1 MEKTFFNVAAI
12 VFIGVFSSIYSQDIC
27 PSRPLMF
34 ASVGDNVTL
43 CWQITVEINELEKY
57 LRRFTVSALIR
68 PGQNQMQKV
77 ASANQNGTFSR
88 TYEDHH
94 LGLYKDRV
102 TVDADLQAGKLF
114 LRITNYTNQME
125 NVYCVFYEM
134 TIINDVRSCFAN
146 AVILRTKVAGPDL
159 PTGNYV
165 NSTASAMNSTESPQ
179 STEGDTEIRRGED
192 YRTELI
198 IVSTVLGVFLVA
210 VVCFVVWNKR
220 REVARE
226 SSIQQKKTIDFTAG
240 PRSNPPLKNNNLV

>member
-1 MEKTFFNVAAI
+1 MEKTYFNVAAI

-27 PSRPLMF
+27 PSGPLML

-43 CWQITVEINELEKY
+43 CWQITAEINELEKY
-57 LRRFTVSALIR
+57 LRLFTVLALIR
-68 PGQNQMQKV
+68 PGQVQMQKV
-77 ASANQNGTFSR
+77 ASANQNGTFVR
-88 TYEDHH
+88 TYESYH

-125 NVYCVFYEM
+125 NVYCVLYEM

-159 PTGNYV
+159 PTGSYV
-165 NSTASAMNSTESPQ
+165 NSTASAMNSTETPQ
-179 STEGDTEIRRGED
+179 STEGETEIRTGED

-220 REVARE
+220 REDARE

-240 PRSNPPLKNNNLV
+240 PTSNPPLKNNNLV